1 MRPKVR
7 DAKALGLAI
16 GPREK
21 LELFGA
27 ESLSEDE
34 LVAIL
39 LRTGTR
45 GVPVTEPAKRV
56 LSEAGGVHGLEHAT
70 VAQLSGTSGVGRAKA
85 ALIKAAL
92 ELARKNGADD
102 SPASSS
108 KKPYVST
115 RRGERLIP
123 FGWYGGKYSHLDWL
137 LPLLPKCTHY
147 CEPFGGSAAV
157 LLNRGP
163 SPVET
168 YNDLDGEVANFF
180 RALRDRPAELIRAIG
195 LTPFAREEFK
205 QAIDAR
211 ARRAGDLQRA
221 RLFFVRARQV
231 RTGLAQT
238 ASVGRWANCL
248 LTSRAGMSGVISRW
262 LGSVEGLAEVAQ
274 RLIRVQIEN
283 DHALAVISR
292 HDSPETLF
300 YCDPPYPHESRG
312 DSKAYG
318 YEMSDDEHRR
328 LADLLHSVKAK
339 AALSGYT
346 CRLQDDLYRDW
357 KRHDAPAKICHSV
370 KQLRSEVL
378 WTNY

>member
-1 MRPKVR
+1 VR
-7 DAKALGLAI
+7 DAKAMGLAI

-34 LVAIL
+34 LIAIL

-45 GVPVTEPAKRV
+45 GVPVTELARRV
-56 LSEAGGVHGLEHAT
+56 LTEAGGVHGLESAT
-70 VAQLSGTSGVGRAKA
+70 VAQLSGTSGVGKAKA
-85 ALIKAAL
+85 TLIKAAF
-92 ELARKNGADD
+92 ELSRRNGKTGP
-102 SPASSS
+102 SEVPVNRPSR
-108 KKPYVST
+108 ST

-137 LPLLPKCTHY
+137 LPLLPQCTHY

-157 LLNRGP
+157 LLNREP

-180 RALRDRPAELIRAIG
+180 RILRDKPAELMRAIG
-195 LTPFAREEFK
+195 LTPFAREEFR
-205 QAIDAR
+205 QAVDAR
-211 ARRAGDLQRA
+211 ARRTSDLQRA

-238 ASVGRWANCL
+238 ASIGRWANCL

-283 DHALAVISR
+283 DDALTVIR
-292 HDSPETLF
+292 RYDSKETLF

-312 DSKAYG
+312 DAKAYG
-318 YEMSDDEHRR
+318 YEMTDDEHRK
-328 LADLLHSVKAK
+328 LSVLLHSVKGK
-339 AALSGYT
+339 VALSGYA
-346 CRLQDDLYRDW
+346 CRLQDDLYRGW
-357 KRHDAPAKICHSV
+357 MRHEAVAKICHSV